1 MLLADFGT
9 TWTKWY
15 DSEARSYGIQRTSE
29 VEFRAEVATGHNVRA
44 RAGRTVNELVALAE
58 GGLRRIPDR
67 DFVLVDVGSRE
78 IKFVRF
84 EGRRLKEMNWS
95 TSCAALTG
103 FTLELLGSYFRI
115 DFDHVQPAEK
125 SVPVTCGVL
134 GMEQIF
140 ELVAS
145 GVSEADAVAR
155 FARGLV
161 DNAVRFSGNPEHM
174 YLSGGM
180 TSNPLF
186 LSSFADAVK
195 VIPLGRFVL
204 VQGLMA
210 MEGIE
215 EPTENGQK
223 LREARPSPRIGPDR
237 H

>member
-1 MLLADFGT
+1 MRLADFGT

-15 DSEARSYGIQRTSE
+15 DTESGSYGIGRTSE
-29 VEFRAEVATGHNVRA
+29 VDFRADLATGHNVRA
-44 RAGRTVNELVALAE
+44 RAERTMNELVALAE
-58 GGLRRIPDR
+58 GGLRRIPDP

-84 EGRRLKEMNWS
+84 VGRQLEEMNWS

-103 FTLELLGSYFRI
+103 FTLELLGSYFQL
-115 DFDHVQPAEK
+115 DFDRIRPAEK
-125 SVPVTCGVL
+125 AAPVTCGVL

-161 DNAVRFSGNPEHM
+161 ENAVRFSGNPKHI

-180 TSNPLF
+180 TSNALF
-186 LSSFADAVK
+186 VNSFPDTVK
-195 VIPLGRFVL
+195 VESLGRFVL

-210 MEGIE
+210 VEGIE
-215 EPTENGQK
+215 ESHPG
-223 LREARPSPRIGPDR
+223 
-237 H
+237 

>member
-1 MLLADFGT
+1 MRLVDFGT

-15 DSEARSYGIQRTSE
+15 DSEAGAYGIRRTSE
-29 VEFRAEVATGHNVRA
+29 VEFRAAVATGHNVRA
-44 RAGRTVNELVALAE
+44 RSERMVNELVALAE
-58 GGLRRIPDR
+58 GGLARIPDP

-78 IKFVRF
+78 IKYVRF
-84 EGRRLKEMNWS
+84 EKRELKEMNWS

-103 FTLELLGSYFRI
+103 FTLELLGSYFGL
-115 DFDHVQPAEK
+115 DFNHIPPADK

-145 GVSEADAVAR
+145 GLSEADAVAR
-155 FARGLV
+155 FTRGLAE
-161 DNAVRFSGNPEHM
+161 NALRFSGNPAHL

-180 TSNPLF
+180 TSNALF
-186 LSSFADAVK
+186 LNSFPEDVG

-210 MEGIE
+210 GEGIQIPAE
-215 EPTENGQK
+215 T
-223 LREARPSPRIGPDR
+223 A
-237 H
+237 

>member
-1 MLLADFGT
+1 MRLADFGT

-15 DSEARSYGIQRTSE
+15 DTASREYGIGRTSK
-29 VEFRAEVATGHNVRA
+29 VDFQAELATGHNIQARA
-44 RAGRTVNELVALAE
+44 RRTMNELVALAE
-58 GGLRRIPDR
+58 GGLRRIPDP

-84 EGRRLKEMNWS
+84 VNRRLEEMNWS

-103 FTLELLGSYFRI
+103 FTLELLGSYFHL
-115 DFDHVQPAEK
+115 DFDHVRPAEK
-125 SVPVTCGVL
+125 SAPVTCGVL

-155 FARGLV
+155 FTRGLV
-161 DNAVRFSGNPEHM
+161 ENAIRFSGNPKHM

-180 TSNPLF
+180 TSNALF
-186 LSSFADAVK
+186 VNSFPGNVK
-195 VIPLGRFVL
+195 VASLGRFVL

-210 MEGIE
+210 MEGIDE
-215 EPTENGQK
+215 SG
-223 LREARPSPRIGPDR
+223 AD
-237 H
+237 

>member
-1 MLLADFGT
+1 MRLVDFGT

-15 DSEARSYGIQRTSE
+15 DTETEGYGIRRTSE
-29 VEFRAEVATGHNVRA
+29 VDFRADVATGHNVRA
-44 RAGRTVNELVALAE
+44 RSDRMVNELVALAE
-58 GGLRRIPDR
+58 GGLARIQDP

-78 IKFVRF
+78 IKYVRF
-84 EGRRLKEMNWS
+84 EKRRLTEMNWS

-103 FTLELLGSYFRI
+103 FTLELLGSYFGL
-115 DFDHVQPAEK
+115 DFDHVRPADK

-145 GVSEADAVAR
+145 GLSEADAVAR
-155 FARGLV
+155 FTRGLAE
-161 DNAVRFSGNPEHM
+161 NAVRFSGNPDRL

-180 TSNPLF
+180 TSNALF
-186 LSSFADAVK
+186 LNSFPGGVG

-210 MEGIE
+210 GEGIAIPAE
-215 EPTENGQK
+215 I
-223 LREARPSPRIGPDR
+223 A
-237 H
+237 

>member
-1 MLLADFGT
+1 MRLADFGT

-15 DSEARSYGIQRTSE
+15 DTETRAYGICRTSA
-29 VEFRAEVATGHNVRA
+29 VDFHAGIATGHNARA
-44 RAGRTVNELVALAE
+44 RGDRTVNELVALAE
-58 GGLRRIPDR
+58 GGLRRIADR

-84 EGRRLKEMNWS
+84 QDRQLAEMNWS

-103 FTLELLGSYFRI
+103 FTLELLGSYFQL
-115 DFDHVQPAEK
+115 DFQHIRPAER
-125 SVPVTCGVL
+125 SAPVTCGVL

-145 GVSEADAVAR
+145 GVSEAEAVAR

-161 DNAVRFSGNPEHM
+161 ENAVRFSGNPRRM

-186 LSSFADAVK
+186 VNSFPETVH
-195 VIPLGRFVL
+195 VVPLGRFVL
-204 VQGLMA
+204 VDGLMA
-210 MEGIE
+210 GEGFGRGAE
-215 EPTENGQK
+215 SLG
-223 LREARPSPRIGPDR
+223 
-237 H
+237 